1 MPKSQDDFM
10 NALDTYFIN
19 YYDCKEVKREIDLSG
34 GLGKVAKELDV
45 DRIGTMH
52 QAGSDALV
60 TCGVYFKLRAKL
72 R

>member
-1 MPKSQDDFM
+1 M

-34 GLGKVAKELDV
+34 GLSKVAKELDI

-52 QAGSDALV
+52 
-60 TCGVYFKLRAKL
+60 
-72 R
+72 